1 VFESKRN
8 KFSSVSALFH
18 YILKNEKH
26 IRMPKDESGGTLRGL
41 LRSISAAISAEF
53 CTVALVNSQLVLC
66 AEAEMSSNGKAF
78 LDQFHRGISCPIEQ
92 FEEFE
97 NACAQGM
104 LFSKM
109 DIQSPSL
116 CPLVETAI

>member
-1 VFESKRN
+1 
-8 KFSSVSALFH
+8 
-18 YILKNEKH
+18 
-26 IRMPKDESGGTLRGL
+26 MPKDESGGTLRGL

-104 LFSKM
+104 LFSKKISFETP
-109 DIQSPSL
+109 IQMLPGFAR
-116 CPLVETAI
+116 VTAWGGA